1 MMTTRFFPRACALA
15 VFAALLSTSANA
27 YSDRV
32 QNNCKSDYLSYCSA
46 HPVGSTGM
54 RRCME
59 ANGKSLSPRCLSALA
74 DAGEIPRS
82 KVKK

>member
-1 MMTTRFFPRACALA
+1 MTTRFFPRICAI
-15 VFAALLSTSANA
+15 VGFAALLSTSAAA

-32 QNNCKSDYLSYCSA
+32 QNSCKNDYLSFCSA

-59 ANGKSLSPRCLSALA
+59 ANGKSLSPKCVSALA
-74 DAGEIPRS
+74 DAGDIPR
-82 KVKK
+82 KYVKK